1 MASLK
6 DLRGRIASVKS
17 TRKITQA
24 MKMVA
29 AAKLRR
35 AQAQAEAAR
44 PYAERM
50 QRMLGSLGAAVANSP
65 NAPRMLVGTGQDK
78 VHLLVVV
85 TADRGLAGPFNA
97 NVGRFA
103 RTRIRALEGEGKEVR
118 LLTIGRKGATYLKRE
133 FASRFVG
140 GITMLG
146 KKTVAFE
153 DAEEIAVHIT
163 AMLDEGGF
171 DACSLIYNRFRSII
185 SQVPTE
191 QRLIPAAVEE
201 ETPGGAAR
209 AGARAEA
216 AAPQLGAQAMY
227 EYEPTEE
234 EILAQLLPRNL
245 AIQVYRALLE
255 SAAGFFGSQ
264 MTAMDNA
271 TRNAGEMIDRLT
283 LNYNRTRQANITKEL
298 IEIISG
304 AEAV

>member
-6 DLRGRIASVKS
+6 DLRGRINSVKN

-50 QRMLGSLGAAVANSP
+50 EAILASLGAAVASTP
-65 NAPRMLVGTGQDK
+65 GAPQMLVGTGEDR

-85 TADRGLAGPFNA
+85 TADRGLAGGFNT
-97 NVGRFA
+97 NVGRLA
-103 RTRIRALEGEGKEVR
+103 RARIRALEAEGKVVKV
-118 LLTIGRKGATYLKRE
+118 LTVGRKGAAYLRRD
-133 FASRFVG
+133 FASRIVG
-140 GITMLG
+140 EITFMG
-146 KKTVAFE
+146 KKRVEFS
-153 DAEEIAVHIT
+153 DAEAVAVRVT
-163 AMLDEGGF
+163 EMLEEGEF
-171 DACSLIYNRFRSII
+171 DVCSLLYNRFRNVITQI
-185 SQVPTE
+185 PTD
-191 QRLIPAAVEE
+191 QRLIPAPLPEGQVTA
-201 ETPGGAAR
+201 P
-209 AGARAEA
+209 A
-216 AAPQLGAQAMY
+216 AAGPQAQY
-227 EYEPTEE
+227 EYEPAEE
-234 EILAQLLPRNL
+234 TILATLLPRNL
-245 AIQVYRALLE
+245 AIQIYRAVLE
-255 SAAGFFGSQ
+255 STAGFYGSQ

-271 TRNAGEMIDRLT
+271 TRNAGDMINRLT